1 MKEESLLLLSDLQK
15 LINQVVLIDYT
26 IIILGGYF
34 MVRVS
39 KHASRRLKERCGLN
53 KKSVQRM
60 ADIAFTNG
68 MKQEDATGQLNR
80 WMASLYCANMDAN
93 NIRIYGNY
101 VYIFCGIT
109 LVTVLHVPHRLKNHV
124 NEQKKRLVRNQE
136 G

>member
-1 MKEESLLLLSDLQK
+1 
-15 LINQVVLIDYT
+15 
-26 IIILGGYF
+26 

-80 WMASLYCANMDAN
+80 WMASLYCANMDEN

>member
-1 MKEESLLLLSDLQK
+1 
-15 LINQVVLIDYT
+15 
-26 IIILGGYF
+26 

-80 WMASLYCANMDAN
+80 WMASLYGIVSDDTCPMTKEVFRKLFN
-93 NIRIYGNY
+93 N
-101 VYIFCGIT
+101 
-109 LVTVLHVPHRLKNHV
+109 
-124 NEQKKRLVRNQE
+124 E
-136 G
+136 

>member
-1 MKEESLLLLSDLQK
+1 
-15 LINQVVLIDYT
+15 
-26 IIILGGYF
+26 

-124 NEQKKRLVRNQE
+124 NEQKKEISKKSGGIRWYIHVKIAQKKIIVKRINAKN
-136 G
+136 

>member
-1 MKEESLLLLSDLQK
+1 
-15 LINQVVLIDYT
+15 
-26 IIILGGYF
+26 

-80 WMASLYCANMDAN
+80 WMASLVSMEIMYT
-93 NIRIYGNY
+93 YF
-101 VYIFCGIT
+101 VE
-109 LVTVLHVPHRLKNHV
+109 LH
-124 NEQKKRLVRNQE
+124 
-136 G
+136 

>member
-1 MKEESLLLLSDLQK
+1 
-15 LINQVVLIDYT
+15 
-26 IIILGGYF
+26 

-101 VYIFCGIT
+101 ISHGVTRSTSIEKSCQRAKKEISKKSGGIRWYI
-109 LVTVLHVPHRLKNHV
+109 HVKIA
-124 NEQKKRLVRNQE
+124 QKKIIVKRINAKN
-136 G
+136 

>member
-1 MKEESLLLLSDLQK
+1 
-15 LINQVVLIDYT
+15 
-26 IIILGGYF
+26 

-124 NEQKKRLVRNQE
+124 NEQIFRQNCVPCPACRAAADGLPLLRRKTRHYTERK
-136 G
+136 GHGI

>member
-1 MKEESLLLLSDLQK
+1 MPVIFSILLRIEFYILNRQI
-15 LINQVVLIDYT
+15 IN
-26 IIILGGYF
+26 
-34 MVRVS
+34 
-39 KHASRRLKERCGLN
+39 
-53 KKSVQRM
+53 
-60 ADIAFTNG
+60 IAFTNG

>member
-1 MKEESLLLLSDLQK
+1 
-15 LINQVVLIDYT
+15 
-26 IIILGGYF
+26 

-80 WMASLYCANMDAN
+80 WMASLYCANMEAIEKSCQRAKEEISKKSGGIRWFIHVKDA
-93 NIRIYGNY
+93 R
-101 VYIFCGIT
+101 
-109 LVTVLHVPHRLKNHV
+109 
-124 NEQKKRLVRNQE
+124 KKIIAKKINAKS
-136 G
+136 

>member
-1 MKEESLLLLSDLQK
+1 
-15 LINQVVLIDYT
+15 
-26 IIILGGYF
+26 

-80 WMASLYCANMDAN
+80 WM
-93 NIRIYGNY
+93 R
-101 VYIFCGIT
+101 VYIVQIWMRIIYVFTEIMYT
-109 LVTVLHVPHRLKNHV
+109 YFVELH
-124 NEQKKRLVRNQE
+124 
-136 G
+136 